1 MSDLPQPLTPADC
14 DLRDFQFMP
23 LDVSRLLT
31 SETWVLGTGDE
42 RAAAM
47 TLWLVSWH
55 QVPAASLPAD
65 DRMLGHLSQSK
76 NWKRVKPHALRGW
89 IPAADGRLY
98 HPVVA
103 EKALEAWIEKLLNS
117 LSGSVGNAK
126 RWGVDI
132 DTEDI
137 RARFLTA
144 VDLLKNLAPQSK
156 TLRKKAVLT
165 MANSSPPE
173 SRGESPPESP
183 PESPSDRNRQGQGQ
197 GQGLLT
203 TKPVHSASTQPEYAR
218 APDQPQDEDG
228 KPETPVTP
236 TPAALL
242 SQVMRKH
249 GVMSNPGDP
258 RLIALAEQG
267 VTVETVAAACE
278 EARQAKPN
286 ERISP
291 AYIAA
296 IIERWSKEA
305 KAIDVAGAKPPE
317 AKANGAGAQAA
328 DRWWL
333 TDQGIVRKGKEL
345 GMYAR
350 GTESYA
356 DFKDRIFTKLREQGA
371 TA

>member
-1 MSDLPQPLTPADC
+1 VSDLPQPLTPSDC
-14 DLRDFQFMP
+14 NLRGLPFMP
-23 LDVSRLLT
+23 LMVTQILQ
-31 SETWVLGTGDE
+31 SETFGLSTGDE
-42 RAAAM
+42 FKAAFA
-47 TLWLVSWH
+47 LWCSSWME
-55 QVPAASLPAD
+55 VPAASLPND
-65 DRMLGHLSQSK
+65 ERMLEFLSRSRT
-76 NWKRVKPHALRGW
+76 WKRVRAVALRGW
-89 IPAADGRLY
+89 ILCSDGRLY
-98 HPVVA
+98 HPVIAANAMDAWEKRTEFRVKEDSKNTRQQRWREQCKQLA
-103 EKALEAWIEKLLNS
+103 AQLRDIGVTPPKGASLEKLKTLLQENGVDVVDEKASTSVDGETSTVDAGEIGKTETVKRQ
-117 LSGSVGNAK
+117 LS
-126 RWGVDI
+126 
-132 DTEDI
+132 
-137 RARFLTA
+137 
-144 VDLLKNLAPQSK
+144 
-156 TLRKKAVLT
+156 
-165 MANSSPPE
+165 
-173 SRGESPPESP
+173 
-183 PESPSDRNRQGQGQ
+183 
-197 GQGLLT
+197 
-203 TKPVHSASTQPEYAR
+203 KPLHSASTPPELTR
-218 APDQPQDEDG
+218 APDQPQDEGG
-228 KPETPVTP
+228 KAEITP

-258 RLIALAEQG
+258 RLIAMADQG
-267 VTVETVAAACE
+267 VTVETIEAACL

-305 KAIDVAGAKPPE
+305 KAIDVAGAKVPD
-317 AKANGAGAQAA
+317 AKANGNGQAA